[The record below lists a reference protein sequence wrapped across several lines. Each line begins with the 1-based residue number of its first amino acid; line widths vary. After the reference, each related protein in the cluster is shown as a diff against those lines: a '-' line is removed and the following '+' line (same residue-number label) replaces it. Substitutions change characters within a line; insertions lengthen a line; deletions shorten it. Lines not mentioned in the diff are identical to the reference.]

1 MKIFRIGLD
10 TFGDK
15 EKFRRWL
22 CKPNISLGGAVPQK
36 LMNEE
41 GGYTQVL
48 NCLYRIEYG
57 NY

>member
-1 MKIFRIGLD
+1 MKIKIFRLGLD
-10 TFGDK
+10 TFEDK

-22 CKPNISLGGAVPQK
+22 CKPNISLGGAIPK
-36 LMNEE
+36 ELMN
-41 GGYTQVL
+41 TQVL